1 MDVLYAAI
9 ALTGALIALVLSV
22 ISLSLHWRDRDES
35 PAIAALST
43 RITELTLQ
51 NLDVVDKITHWRQRD
66 SVRKA
71 RQGQE
76 DKAKAEIEAG
86 TVVDYKTE
94 LRRRARGLQATG
106 DAA

>member
-35 PAIAALST
+35 PAIAALSS
-43 RITELTLQ
+43 RIQELALQ

-76 DKAKAEIEAG
+76 DKAKADADAG
-86 TVVDYKTE
+86 TLVDYKTQ
-94 LRRRARGLQATG
+94 LRRRAR
-106 DAA
+106 AAQLPANGE